1 MTAAASE
8 GQGTESRP
16 NGRQLVSLTVSA
28 PTTSAGDGYRGAYPT
43 MHPETAAVAKL
54 FEFWWVLKKRKWLVL
69 SVLLAFLAIGALVTL
84 MTTPLYTATVRL
96 QIDRNVA
103 KVVEGG
109 NVTPLEG
116 SDLEFLKT
124 QYELLM
130 GATIGE
136 RVVSAL
142 KLGNDPDFI
151 KARGFSLVRAFS
163 TLFAST
169 DSGQTSINRENAAIG
184 VVMGNRTIRPVPGS
198 RLVDISYSDPDAVRA
213 QRVVSGLAD
222 AYVNSNLDKR
232 FQ

>member
-1 MTAAASE
+1 MTGASE
-8 GQGTESRP
+8 GQGLESRP
-16 NGRQLVSLTVSA
+16 NGQQLVSLTVSA
-28 PTTSAGDGYRGAYPT
+28 PSTSGGDGYRGAYPAA
-43 MHPETAAVAKL
+43 MHPQTTDFVAKV
-54 FEFWWVLKKRKWLVL
+54 FEFWWVLKKRKWFVL

-116 SDLEFLKT
+116 TDFEFMKT

-130 GATIGE
+130 GRTIGE

-151 KARGFSLVRAFS
+151 KPRGFSLVGPIRE
-163 TLFAST
+163 LFAS
-169 DSGQTSINRENAAIG
+169 SEAGQSSINRENAA
-184 VVMGNRTIRPVPGS
+184 
-198 RLVDISYSDPDAVRA
+198 
-213 QRVVSGLAD
+213 
-222 AYVNSNLDKR
+222 
-232 FQ
+232 